1 MASTTLSKLS
11 RGSPMP
17 IITTL
22 VIARSILAG
31 TVPKAWLAMHTWPM
45 ISAAVRS
52 LLKPCLPVEQKLQ
65 SSAQPAWEDTQRVPR
80 PFCGIYTVSTQLPDA
95 TRTTHLR
102 VPSLEMSSLTTSGPR
117 ISARALSFSLSALP
131 RLVMSSKLSTPKGCI
146 HFMTCPARKRF
157 SPSSSKNASS
167 LAWVR
172 PSRFTFAASVIAI
185 HHSSGVCGRASGA
198 GAQLGFGEEVADFT
212 GSRSGGV
219 GTVDGVG
226 VDGLGEVGTD
236 GTGSGFLG
244 VGGAHQLAVL
254 QYG

>member
-1 MASTTLSKLS
+1 
-11 RGSPMP
+11 
-17 IITTL
+17 
-22 VIARSILAG
+22 
-31 TVPKAWLAMHTWPM
+31 
-45 ISAAVRS
+45 
-52 LLKPCLPVEQKLQ
+52 
-65 SSAQPAWEDTQRVPR
+65 
-80 PFCGIYTVSTQLPDA
+80 
-95 TRTTHLR
+95 
-102 VPSLEMSSLTTSGPR
+102 
-117 ISARALSFSLSALP
+117 
-131 RLVMSSKLSTPKGCI
+131 
-146 HFMTCPARKRF
+146 MTCPARKRF

-236 GTGSGFLG
+236 GTGSSFLG
-244 VGGAHQLAVL
+244 VGGAHQLAFFSTAPSPSRTWTTTGPEVMKL
-254 QYG
+254 TRSLKKGRSLCSA

>member
-1 MASTTLSKLS
+1 
-11 RGSPMP
+11 
-17 IITTL
+17 
-22 VIARSILAG
+22 
-31 TVPKAWLAMHTWPM
+31 
-45 ISAAVRS
+45 
-52 LLKPCLPVEQKLQ
+52 
-65 SSAQPAWEDTQRVPR
+65 
-80 PFCGIYTVSTQLPDA
+80 
-95 TRTTHLR
+95 
-102 VPSLEMSSLTTSGPR
+102 
-117 ISARALSFSLSALP
+117 
-131 RLVMSSKLSTPKGCI
+131 
-146 HFMTCPARKRF
+146 MTCPARKRF

-236 GTGSGFLG
+236 GTGSRSEERR
-244 VGGAHQLAVL
+244 VGKEC
-254 QYG
+254 